1 MRTLTLIK
9 DLGVR
14 FTIDDFGT
22 GYSSLAHLRKLP
34 VSGIKIDK
42 SFVQNIEGDRD
53 NTVIVRSIIDLG
65 HNLGLKV
72 TAEGVETREA
82 KDMLVGF
89 KCDEAQGYY
98 YSHPIPA
105 REIVQLFKESPSGKT
120 ERAHGAANFSAMTNR
135 GNGRALSSQALDSG
149 HR

>member
-1 MRTLTLIK
+1 
-9 DLGVR
+9 
-14 FTIDDFGT
+14 
-22 GYSSLAHLRKLP
+22 
-34 VSGIKIDK
+34 
-42 SFVQNIEGDRD
+42 
-53 NTVIVRSIIDLG
+53 
-65 HNLGLKV
+65 LGLKV

-135 GNGRALSSQALDSG
+135 GNGRPLSLQALDSG